1 MILHKVEQGTPAWL
15 ELRLGIPTASE
26 FDAIISP
33 LWKVRTGEGVKTYL
47 YRKIVEKVCRHL
59 DEDFG
64 GGFAMEQGSI
74 LEHEA
79 TPWFEFTHDMQ
90 IQRVG
95 FCTTDDG
102 RVGCSP
108 DGLIGEDGGIEIKC
122 PLPHTHLKY
131 LMAGTL
137 PPEYAA
143 QVHGSMFVTGRS
155 WWKFVSYSRKFPALV
170 LHVERDEK
178 IIEAMREALDGF
190 LKSFDEQ
197 MEHLAKL
204 SKQ

>member
-1 MILHKVEQGTPAWL
+1 MKIHNVQQGSAEWL

-26 FDAIISP
+26 FDALITP
-33 LWKVRTGEGVKTYL
+33 LWKVKTGEGPQTYL
-47 YRKIVEKVCRHL
+47 CKKIVEKVCRHI

-79 TPWFEFTHDMQ
+79 VPWYEFQYDTK

-102 RVGCSP
+102 RAGCSP
-108 DGLIGEDGGIEIKC
+108 DGLIGVDGGIEIKC

-137 PPEYAA
+137 PADHAA
-143 QVHGSMFVTGRS
+143 QVHGGMYVTGRKF
-155 WWKFVSYSRKFPALV
+155 WKFVSYHRKFPALV
-170 LHVERDEK
+170 LHVERN
-178 IIEAMREALDGF
+178 EAIQAAIGAALNGF
-190 LKSFDEQ
+190 HAAFDKQ
-197 MEHLAKL
+197 LAQLAKL
-204 SKQ
+204 KI